1 MDSSDFIRPNRIGID
16 CKTGLCYNNYVVSLG
31 GAGSAALFYGL
42 CPENLGI

>member
-1 MDSSDFIRPNRIGID
+1 MDSSDFICQNRIGID

>member
-16 CKTGLCYNNYVVSLG
+16 CKTGLCYNNYIVSLG

>member
-16 CKTGLCYNNYVVSLG
+16 CKTDLCYNNYVMSLG

-42 CPENLGI
+42 CPENLSI

>member
-1 MDSSDFIRPNRIGID
+1 MDSSDFIRLNRIGID

-42 CPENLGI
+42 YPANLSI